1 MNHMKFVKFENPSNR
16 SRQTE
21 ALKLFCKEFELT
33 FVENKDFAY
42 LDATLRKDTK
52 FIGQAEVKGVHSN
65 YADKDYVVVCMRKLV
80 DCQKEQIKN
89 KKPVAI
95 IWAFNDCIAY
105 SRLEDLS
112 GEFYFGGRK
121 KRKDSTHDIELMV
134 KIDKQKLIKIENGK

>member
-95 IWAFNDCIAY
+95 IWAFDDCIAY

-121 KRKDSTHDIELMV
+121 KRKGSTHDIELMV
-134 KIDKQKLIKIENGK
+134 KIDKQKLIKIEVNK

>member
-1 MNHMKFVKFENPSNR
+1 MKFENTENR
-16 SRQTE
+16 SRQTQ

-33 FVENKDFAY
+33 FVENKDFAF

-65 YADKDYVVVCMRKLV
+65 YDDKDFVVVSMRKMV

-95 IWAFNDCIAY
+95 IWAFDDCIAY
-105 SRLEDLS
+105 AKLKDLS

-121 KRKDSTHDIELMV
+121 KRKGSTHDIELMI
-134 KIDKQKLIKIENGK
+134 KIDKKLLTKIEANK

>member
-105 SRLEDLS
+105 ERLENLS

-134 KIDKQKLIKIENGK
+134 KIDKKKLIKIK

>member
-1 MNHMKFVKFENPSNR
+1 MNHMKFENTENR

-21 ALKLFCKEFELT
+21 ALKRFCKEFGLT
-33 FVENKDFAY
+33 FVENKDFAF

-121 KRKDSTHDIELMV
+121 KRKGSTHDIELMV
-134 KIDKQKLIKIENGK
+134 KIDKQKLIKIEVN

>member
-1 MNHMKFVKFENPSNR
+1 MNHMKFENTENR
-16 SRQTE
+16 NRQTE
-21 ALKLFCKEFELT
+21 ALKLFCKEFDLT

-65 YADKDYVVVCMRKLV
+65 YEDKEYVVVSMRKLV

-105 SRLEDLS
+105 ERLKNLS

-121 KRKDSTHDIELMV
+121 KREGSTHDIELMV
-134 KIDKQKLIKIENGK
+134 KIDKQKLIKIK

>member
-1 MNHMKFVKFENPSNR
+1 MNHMKFENTENR

-21 ALKLFCKEFELT
+21 ALKRFCKEFGLT
-33 FVENKDFAY
+33 FVENKDFAF

-65 YADKDYVVVCMRKLV
+65 YDDKEYVVVSMRKLV

-105 SRLEDLS
+105 AKLKDLS

-121 KRKDSTHDIELMV
+121 KRKGSTHDIELML
-134 KIDKQKLIKIENGK
+134 KIDKQKLIKIENNK

>member
-1 MNHMKFVKFENPSNR
+1 MNHMKFENIENR

-21 ALKLFCKEFELT
+21 ALKRFCKEFGLT
-33 FVENKDFAY
+33 FVENKDFAF

-52 FIGQAEVKGVHSN
+52 FVGHAEVKGVHSN
-65 YADKDYVVVCMRKLV
+65 YADKEYVVVSMRKMV

-95 IWAFNDCIAY
+95 IWAFDDCIAY
-105 SRLEDLS
+105 ARLEDLS

-121 KRKDSTHDIELMV
+121 KRKGSTHDIELML
-134 KIDKQKLIKIENGK
+134 KIDKQKLIKIENNK

>member
-1 MNHMKFVKFENPSNR
+1 MNHMKFENIENR

-21 ALKLFCKEFELT
+21 ALKRFCKE
-33 FVENKDFAY
+33 
-42 LDATLRKDTK
+42 
-52 FIGQAEVKGVHSN
+52 
-65 YADKDYVVVCMRKLV
+65 YVVVSMRKLV

-134 KIDKQKLIKIENGK
+134 KIDKQKLIKIK

>member
-1 MNHMKFVKFENPSNR
+1 MMHMKFENPSHR

-21 ALKLFCKEFELT
+21 ALKKFCKEFGLT
-33 FVENKDFAY
+33 FVENKDFAF

-65 YADKDYVVVCMRKLV
+65 YDDKEYVVVSMRKLV

-95 IWAFNDCIAY
+95 IWAFDDCIAY
-105 SRLEDLS
+105 AKLKDLS

-121 KRKDSTHDIELMV
+121 KRKGSTHDIELML
-134 KIDKQKLIKIENGK
+134 KIDKQKLIKIK

>member
-1 MNHMKFVKFENPSNR
+1 MNHMKFENPSNR
-16 SRQTE
+16 NRQTE
-21 ALKLFCKEFELT
+21 ALKLFCKEFDLT

-65 YADKDYVVVCMRKLV
+65 YEDKDFVVVSMRKLV

-105 SRLEDLS
+105 ERLENLS

-121 KRKDSTHDIELMV
+121 KRKGSTHDIELMV
-134 KIDKQKLIKIENGK
+134 KIDKQKLIKIS

>member
-1 MNHMKFVKFENPSNR
+1 MP
-16 SRQTE
+16 
-21 ALKLFCKEFELT
+21 ALKRFCKEFELT
-33 FVENKDFAY
+33 FVENKDFAF

-65 YADKDYVVVCMRKLV
+65 YEDKEYVVVSMRKMV

-105 SRLEDLS
+105 AKLKDLS

-121 KRKDSTHDIELMV
+121 KRKGSTHDIELML
-134 KIDKQKLIKIENGK
+134 KIDKQKLIKIEVNK

>member
-1 MNHMKFVKFENPSNR
+1 MKFENPSNR

-21 ALKLFCKEFELT
+21 ALKLFCKEFGLT
-33 FVENKDFAY
+33 FAENKDFAF

-65 YADKDYVVVCMRKLV
+65 YADKEYVVVCMRKLV

-105 SRLEDLS
+105 ERLENLS

-121 KRKDSTHDIELMV
+121 KRKGSTHDIELML
-134 KIDKQKLIKIENGK
+134 KIDKQKLIKIENNI

>member
-1 MNHMKFVKFENPSNR
+1 MNHMKFENTENR

-33 FVENKDFAY
+33 FVENKDFAF

-65 YADKDYVVVCMRKLV
+65 YDDKEYVVVSMRKMV

-105 SRLEDLS
+105 AKLKDLS

-121 KRKDSTHDIELMV
+121 KRKGSTHDIELML
-134 KIDKQKLIKIENGK
+134 KIDKQKLIKIEANK

>member
-1 MNHMKFVKFENPSNR
+1 MNHMKFENTENR
-16 SRQTE
+16 SRQTQ
-21 ALKLFCKEFELT
+21 ALQIFCKEFGLT
-33 FVENKDFAY
+33 FVENKAFAF

-65 YADKDYVVVCMRKLV
+65 YADKDFVVISMRKLV

-105 SRLEDLS
+105 KRLEDLS
-112 GEFYFGGRK
+112 GDVYFGGRK

>member
-134 KIDKQKLIKIENGK
+134 KIDKQKLIKIEVN

>member
-1 MNHMKFVKFENPSNR
+1 MNHMKFENPSNR
-16 SRQTE
+16 SRQTQ

-105 SRLEDLS
+105 ERLENLS

-134 KIDKQKLIKIENGK
+134 KIDKKKLIKIK

>member
-1 MNHMKFVKFENPSNR
+1 MHMKFENPSNR

-21 ALKLFCKEFELT
+21 ALKKFCKEFGLT

-52 FIGQAEVKGVHSN
+52 FVGQAEVKGVHSN
-65 YADKDYVVVCMRKLV
+65 YDDKDFVVVSMRKMV

-95 IWAFNDCIAY
+95 IWAFDDCIAY
-105 SRLEDLS
+105 AKLEDLS

-121 KRKDSTHDIELMV
+121 KRKGSTHDIELMV
-134 KIDKQKLIKIENGK
+134 KIDKQKLIKIEVNK

>member
-1 MNHMKFVKFENPSNR
+1 MSHMKFENIENR

-21 ALKLFCKEFELT
+21 ALKRFCTEFGLT
-33 FVENKDFAY
+33 FVENKDFAF

-65 YADKDYVVVCMRKLV
+65 YDDKDFVVVSMRKLV

-105 SRLEDLS
+105 AKLKDLS

-121 KRKDSTHDIELMV
+121 KRKGSTHDIELML
-134 KIDKQKLIKIENGK
+134 KIDKQKLIKIK

>member
-134 KIDKQKLIKIENGK
+134 KIDKKKLIKIK

>member
-1 MNHMKFVKFENPSNR
+1 MKFENPSNR

-21 ALKLFCKEFELT
+21 ALKLFCKEFGLT
-33 FVENKDFAY
+33 FVENKDFAF
-42 LDATLRKDTK
+42 LDATLRKNTK

-65 YADKDYVVVCMRKLV
+65 YADKDYVVVSMRKMV

-95 IWAFNDCIAY
+95 IWAFDDCIAY
-105 SRLEDLS
+105 ERLENLA

-121 KRKDSTHDIELMV
+121 KRKGSTHDIELMV
-134 KIDKQKLIKIENGK
+134 KIDKQKLIKIEVNK

>member
-1 MNHMKFVKFENPSNR
+1 MKFVKFENPSNR

-105 SRLEDLS
+105 ERLENLS

>member
-1 MNHMKFVKFENPSNR
+1 MNHMKFENPSNR
-16 SRQTE
+16 NRQTE

-65 YADKDYVVVCMRKLV
+65 YEDKDFVVISMRKLV

-105 SRLEDLS
+105 ERLENLS

-121 KRKDSTHDIELMV
+121 KRKGSTHDIELIV
-134 KIDKQKLIKIENGK
+134 KIDKQKLTKIEVNK

>member
-1 MNHMKFVKFENPSNR
+1 MKFENTANR
-16 SRQTE
+16 SRQTQ

-33 FVENKDFAY
+33 FVENKDFAF

-105 SRLEDLS
+105 ERLENLS

-134 KIDKQKLIKIENGK
+134 KIDKQKLIKIENNKQT